1 MNIPLYIVSKILLY
15 RPYKEDF
22 KIISKL
28 ISDYEY
34 WLKTTGMNGISFKK
48 YYFTQIIGKEMD
60 INYVYDWLLETYSLD
75 NYSTKREAYEDLCN
89 DYLIKEFQGDHYDYQ
104 TCKVDIRISIEK
116 LRKYMI
122 YCKAK
127 LIKNHFEEFLQLQKK
142 IEFLI

>member
-1 MNIPLYIVSKILLY
+1 MNIPLYIISKILLY
-15 RPYKEDF
+15 RPHKEEF
-22 KIISKL
+22 KIVSKL
-28 ISDYEY
+28 IGDYKI
-34 WLKTTGMNGISFKK
+34 WLNTTGKHGISFKQ

-89 DYLIKEFQGDHYDYQ
+89 DYLIAEFQGEHYNYH

-116 LRKYMI
+116 LGKYMI

-127 LIKNHFEEFLQLQKK
+127 LIKNHFEEFLHLQKK
-142 IEFLI
+142 N

>member
-1 MNIPLYIVSKILLY
+1 MH
-15 RPYKEDF
+15 D
-22 KIISKL
+22 
-28 ISDYEY
+28 
-34 WLKTTGMNGISFKK
+34 ISFKK

-89 DYLIKEFQGDHYDYQ
+89 DYLISEFQGEHYKYH

-122 YCKAK
+122 DCKAK
-127 LIKNHFEEFLQLQKK
+127 LIKNHFEEFLHFQKK
-142 IEFLI
+142 IEFLHRVLHLHHLSHL

>member
-1 MNIPLYIVSKILLY
+1 MNIPLYIISKILLY
-15 RPYKEDF
+15 RPHKEDF
-22 KIISKL
+22 KIVSKL
-28 ISDYEY
+28 IGYYEH
-34 WLKTTGMNGISFKK
+34 WLNTTGMHGISFKK

-75 NYSTKREAYEDLCN
+75 NYYTKKEAYEDLCN
-89 DYLIKEFQGDHYDYQ
+89 DNLIGEFKADHYDYH

-122 YCKAK
+122 YCKDK

-142 IEFLI
+142 LNF

>member
-1 MNIPLYIVSKILLY
+1 MNIPIYIVNKILLY

-142 IEFLI
+142 N

>member
-1 MNIPLYIVSKILLY
+1 MNIPLYIISKILLY

-22 KIISKL
+22 KIVSKL
-28 ISDYEY
+28 IGDYEH
-34 WLKTTGMNGISFKK
+34 WLNTAGMHDISFKK

-60 INYVYDWLLETYSLD
+60 INYIYDWLLETYSLD

-89 DYLIKEFQGDHYDYQ
+89 DYLIAEFQAEHYNYH

-122 YCKAK
+122 DCKAK

-142 IEFLI
+142 KLNF